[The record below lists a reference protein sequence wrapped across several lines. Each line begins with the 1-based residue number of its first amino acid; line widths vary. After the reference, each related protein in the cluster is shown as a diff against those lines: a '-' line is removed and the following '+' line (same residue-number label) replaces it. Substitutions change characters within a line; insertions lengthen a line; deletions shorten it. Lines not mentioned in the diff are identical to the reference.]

1 MGLHESKKITIR
13 LVANKIYMILVD
25 INACIYIYN
34 YTHKYKYIYIYI
46 YLYIPYLIKCSK
58 IMTHP
63 KPLPQGPWRRVTGT
77 DAPGTI

>member
-1 MGLHESKKITIR
+1 MNQKNNNKISSKQY
-13 LVANKIYMILVD
+13 IYMILVD
-25 INACIYIYN
+25 INACIDIIIRININTYIN
-34 YTHKYKYIYIYI
+34 TYKYIYIH
-46 YLYIPYLIKCSK
+46 IPYLIKCSK